1 MAADHGSGQARRP
14 GTVAVAV
21 PPWATERIPWVV
33 HRVATAGRY
42 TDTLHTILTEWSLAD
57 VYAANAV
64 IDALAAAEEPRHG
77 G

>member
-1 MAADHGSGQARRP
+1 MAGGAGPGPGQAR
-14 GTVAVAV
+14 GVQVSV
-21 PPWATERIPWVV
+21 PAWACETIPWVV

-42 TDTLHTILTEWSLAD
+42 TDSLQTILDDWSLAD

-64 IDALAAAEEPRHG
+64 IDALAAAESGPRG

>member
-1 MAADHGSGQARRP
+1 M
-14 GTVAVAV
+14 
-21 PPWATERIPWVV
+21 V

-77 G
+77 S

>member
-1 MAADHGSGQARRP
+1 MAAGPGSGRAR
-14 GTVAVAV
+14 GVAVDV

-42 TDTLHTILTEWSLAD
+42 TDSLHTILTEWSLAD

-64 IDALAAAEEPRHG
+64 IDALAAAEESHRG
-77 G
+77 S